1 MGKMPD
7 HWIESLTREALEARL
22 REAVLAMQEG
32 GAFDDIELEHLIRVV
47 TRCSVLL
54 GDIYTP
60 DRVRTILEGDQ
71 RRVASLLE
79 LPTLDL
85 AAGEGRLRWL
95 PDDVQVVGDQC
106 LFDLG
111 VSGLERIHG
120 VLLTDLGPRAYRLA
134 SELLGLL
141 GEDAVLRDHFL
152 GNRLG
157 RILPIEEEVIFLRR
171 CADKFP
177 VYAELLR
184 QLAVVGD
191 RGGLEVGAP
200 PVAAAP
206 PAHLA
211 LTADRPPE
219 ALTPPAAPLQVL
231 EDIRLEDHLSD
242 RDQLL
247 AAYER
252 ILLFSTLETDSL
264 RQALKWRVVDQD
276 EAVDTL
282 CDEFALY
289 AAGTHTVG
297 KPASYFFVG
306 PTGVGKNLLA
316 ETLVSLLESL
326 WGIEVPLLTL
336 EGPNYTYPSD
346 INELR
351 GATRGFIRSDEKGL
365 LTEYYE
371 RAGDSPCAVILVD
384 EVEKAHPQLRKF
396 FLSIMDRGTTTDAH
410 GRTLRFGNVI
420 LFYTSNIGYRLES
433 AGARPIGFGGEEEA
447 ADTYQAE
454 LTRALKRTLTP
465 EFINRVRMVRFR
477 HLTRTSIEK
486 IFDLEFEKI
495 ASRFRDLHQLEL
507 VATPAAKEA
516 LIHRGYSQEYGARY
530 LSGVLHDLCNV
541 AVSKMIR
548 ADEQRDDAQT
558 RETLSYVREV
568 RQGER
573 PFDPEKV
580 RARVRRAARAEVP
593 YHRVVVDAEGERI
606 IYRPERPR

>member
-1 MGKMPD
+1 MANTSD

-22 REAVLAMQEG
+22 REAVLAMREG
-32 GAFDDIELEHLIRVV
+32 GSFDDLELEHLIRVV

-60 DRVRTILEGDQ
+60 DRVRTILEGNQ
-71 RRVASLLE
+71 HRVASLLE
-79 LPTLDL
+79 LPPLDL
-85 AAGEGRLRWL
+85 TVGQERLRWL

-134 SELLGLL
+134 SELLDLL
-141 GEDAVLRDHFL
+141 AEDTALRDHFL

-157 RILPIEEEVIFLRR
+157 RTLPIEEEVVFLRR

-184 QLAVVGD
+184 QLAVVGAQ
-191 RGGLEVGAP
+191 GSLEVGRRPASATP
-200 PVAAAP
+200 PTGLVLAEYRP
-206 PAHLA
+206 PDSPAQDAAHLH
-211 LTADRPPE
+211 
-219 ALTPPAAPLQVL
+219 VL

-326 WGIEVPLLTL
+326 WSIEVPLLTI
-336 EGPNYTYPSD
+336 EGPNYTYSSD

-365 LTEYYE
+365 LTEFYE
-371 RAGDSPCAVILVD
+371 RTGDSPLAVILVD

-420 LFYTSNIGYRLES
+420 LFFTSNIGYRLES
-433 AGARPIGFGGEEEA
+433 AGSRPIGFGGEEEA
-447 ADTYQAE
+447 AETYQTE

-495 ASRFRDLHQLEL
+495 ASRFRDLHELEL
-507 VATPAAKEA
+507 IATPAAKET
-516 LIHRGYSQEYGARY
+516 LISRGYSQEYGARY

-548 ADEQRDDAQT
+548 ADEQRDDAHT
-558 RETLSYVREV
+558 RETLTYVREV

-580 RARVRRAARAEVP
+580 RARVRCAARAEVP

-606 IYRPERPR
+606 FYRPEGSR